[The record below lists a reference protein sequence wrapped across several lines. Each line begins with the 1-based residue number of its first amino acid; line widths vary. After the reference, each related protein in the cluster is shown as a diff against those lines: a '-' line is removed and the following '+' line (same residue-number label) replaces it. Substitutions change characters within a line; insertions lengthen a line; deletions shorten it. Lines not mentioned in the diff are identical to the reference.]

1 MRKLSILAAAT
12 AVAVTALAASTSA
25 NAAYSIIRWEGTGF
39 CQIWDHNVPVPPPFP
54 STYKT
59 VAPATLP
66 TFIDALNAKTSM
78 VASGACTF

>member
-25 NAAYSIIRWEGTGF
+25 NAAYSIIRWDGTGF
-39 CQIWDHNVPVPPPFP
+39 CQIWDHNFP
-54 STYKT
+54 MPLWPTTYKT

-66 TFIDALNAKTSM
+66 TFIDAINAKTGM
-78 VASGACTF
+78 VTSGACTF